1 MASKNSQNKSD
12 PKINNQSDIDNYI
25 DKLISQSEKE
35 IETLFAKRFKTIKQE
50 IADMFEKYQSDDVHV
65 TWTEFNK
72 YNRLN
77 KELDRIAQMLTD
89 DYSRVAKTIKQ
100 TQQNAY
106 IEKFMMSLYLYEMAS
121 QTSMQ
126 FDVPNAQTIQRAI
139 EQPIEFIKLVPT
151 LQKHRDEVLKKIR
164 LHITQGI
171 ISGEG
176 YSKIA
181 KALRDDIG
189 MTKAQST
196 RVARTEAGRVMSQ
209 AGLDS
214 ATVAQENGLQM
225 YKYWYA
231 TKDTRTR
238 DTHRHLDGSKKKID
252 EPFKS
257 SGCVGQAPKLFVGV
271 ASAKE
276 NINCRCKLMYYIS
289 EDDLPTTMTVKKDNR
304 TKQNIPFVRYRHW
317 ERMKREQSKKKN
329 KK

>member
-1 MASKNSQNKSD
+1 MASKNNQNKSN
-12 PKINNQSDIDNYI
+12 PKITNQSDIDNYI
-25 DKLISQSEKE
+25 EYLISNAEKE
-35 IETLFAKRFKTIKQE
+35 IEILFANRLKVIKQE
-50 IADMFEKYQSDDVHV
+50 IADMYEKYQTDDPHV

-77 KELDRIAQMLTD
+77 KELTRIGEMLTE
-89 DYSRVAKTIKQ
+89 DYREVAKTIRQ
-100 TQQNAY
+100 AQQNAY
-106 IEKFMMSLYLYEMAS
+106 IEKFLMSLYLYEMAS

-126 FDVPNAQTIQRAI
+126 FDVPTASVINKTI

-164 LHITQGI
+164 IHITQGI
-171 ISGEG
+171 MSGEG

-189 MTKAQST
+189 MTKAQSQ
-196 RVARTEAGRVMSQ
+196 RVARTEAGRAMSQ

-214 ATVAQENGLQM
+214 ALVAKDNGLDM
-225 YKYWYA
+225 KKRWSA

-238 DTHRHLDGSKKKID
+238 DTHRHLDGKAVDID
-252 EPFKS
+252 DNFHS

-276 NINCRCKLMYYIS
+276 NIDCRCKLLYYFD
-289 EDDLPTTMTVKKDNR
+289 EDELPTVMR
-304 TKQNIPFVRYRHW
+304 TKDDGVIPFVTYREW
-317 ERMKREQSKKKN
+317 EKQKRKASA
-329 KK
+329 